1 MRHAHAFWRE
11 FLPLVYLK
19 YFYIFFF
26 KCRAFGCSMKF
37 WVVSISRVVLFLVM
51 NSDTATGDEKSGRKR
66 LIFVRNVHASEA
78 VTLCPLSYT
87 PHLSFCAWQLSLVC
101 YVISSSKKCR
111 RVWDMWNFR
120 RRNKVTAGERV
131 RSGPCSKSES
141 RWPVISKSRGKTS
154 REKELIKE

>member
-1 MRHAHAFWRE
+1 MRHAHAVWRE

-51 NSDTATGDEKSGRKR
+51 NSDTQRLGMKKNGRKR

-78 VTLCPLSYT
+78 VTLCPL
-87 PHLSFCAWQLSLVC
+87 
-101 YVISSSKKCR
+101 
-111 RVWDMWNFR
+111 
-120 RRNKVTAGERV
+120 
-131 RSGPCSKSES
+131 
-141 RWPVISKSRGKTS
+141 
-154 REKELIKE
+154 